1 MAHSFSLGSKLTTE
15 REKCGF
21 VRRNVLSTE
30 ETDPSKQHCVG
41 RVWKTTE
48 RTLREAVP
56 AVGQPGHLLLGR
68 ATCCV
73 IPDLPRCSGPVGS
86 GGEMCSF
93 YSIMLLDGP
102 LEGIVPAPG
111 MQSTLGV
118 SRACPTLQEKLS

>member
-1 MAHSFSLGSKLTTE
+1 MAHPFSLGSKLTTG

-21 VRRNVLSTE
+21 VRKNVLSTE

-41 RVWKTTE
+41 RVWKTAE

-56 AVGQPGHLLLGR
+56 ALGQPGHLLLGR

-73 IPDLPRCSGPVGS
+73 IPDLPRFSGPVGR
-86 GGEMCSF
+86 GVEMYSF
-93 YSIMLLDGP
+93 YSMLLDGP

-111 MQSTLGV
+111 IQSTLGV
-118 SRACPTLQEKLS
+118 SCACPTLQEKLS